1 MATLKVQIEP
11 LEVPKTVVVKV
22 GTQYIE
28 VPVKDLSPEEVEELA
43 NDFVAALLAQVAE
56 GPAE

>member
-1 MATLKVQIEP
+1 LKVQIEP